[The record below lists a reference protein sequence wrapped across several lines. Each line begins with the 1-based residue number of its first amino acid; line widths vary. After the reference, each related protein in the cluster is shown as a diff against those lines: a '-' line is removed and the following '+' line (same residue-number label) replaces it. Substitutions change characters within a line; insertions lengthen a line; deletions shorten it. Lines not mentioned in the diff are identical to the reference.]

1 MAKATTPPNL
11 PSRSRQ
17 ALVTALLFAHV
28 GVAALVVVGLT
39 HCTGCGM
46 KDPTM
51 ARLELADA
59 TITIDQPDG
68 VHHALTLA
76 ASGAVAWDGKPLLT
90 ISKNGVLSAGG
101 KTIAKVD
108 KHGAI
113 TIHGQ
118 LVDNL
123 AVLPDGTFRL
133 DGEAAL
139 TIDRDGTIA
148 GPLIKSL
155 AHPALVLD
163 GSKLAY
169 VGPPGARWATL
180 LGFAAV
186 LSPSLGV
193 TLPR

>member
-1 MAKATTPPNL
+1 MAKASTPPI
-11 PSRSRQ
+11 PPTRSRQ

-51 ARLELADA
+51 ARLDLADA

-90 ISKNGVLSAGG
+90 ISKSGALTAGG
-101 KTIAKVD
+101 RAIAVVD

-113 TIHGQ
+113 TVHGQ
-118 LVDNL
+118 PTNL
-123 AVLPDGTFRL
+123 AVRPDGSFEL
-133 DGEAAL
+133 DGVAEL

-148 GPLIKSL
+148 GPLIKTID
-155 AHPALVLD
+155 HPALVLD

-169 VGPPGARWATL
+169 VGPPAARWATL